1 MAPRPFSGGSGVGS
15 QTGRMR
21 AFLAGVLTTLVALAV
36 AAVLV
41 VASLPV
47 ADAAPPAPA
56 PATPSAP
63 PAVIPPAKVAKGE
76 TWLAD
81 ADLSSSRVLTSDGP
95 LTDVT
100 AKGAGVRLTA
110 DGLRA
115 QRLDLD
121 AVLPF
126 ATAARQIGQDVELYD
141 AGNGRAGVRRTQTVL
156 GRRVAVRAT
165 ATVTAV
171 EGQLVIVPESV
182 DLGAFDALDTALSTA
197 VRRLVT
203 IRHTVTGLPAGVR
216 LTGVKVE
223 PDGFRAILTGSD
235 VVLTQ

>member
-1 MAPRPFSGGSGVGS
+1 
-15 QTGRMR
+15 MR
-21 AFLAGVLTTLVALAV
+21 AFLAGVLATLVALAV
-36 AAVLV
+36 TAVLV

-47 ADAAPPAPA
+47 ADAAPSTPA

-63 PAVIPPAKVAKGE
+63 PAVAAPASVAKGE

-81 ADLSSSRVLTSDGP
+81 VDLSSSRALTSDGP

-100 AKGAGVRLTA
+100 ARGAGVRLTT

-121 AVLPF
+121 AVFPF
-126 ATAARQIGQDVELYD
+126 ATVARQIGNNVELYD
-141 AGNGRAGVRRTQTVL
+141 AGGGRVGVRRTETVL
-156 GRRVAVRAT
+156 GRRLAVRAT
-165 ATVTAV
+165 ATVTAGN
-171 EGQLVIVPESV
+171 GQLVIVPASV
-182 DLGAFDALDTALSTA
+182 DLGGPELLDSALSTA
-197 VRRLVT
+197 ARKLVT
-203 IRHTVTGLPAGVR
+203 IRHTVTGLPTGVR

-223 PDGFRAILTGSD
+223 QDGFRATLTGSD

>member
-1 MAPRPFSGGSGVGS
+1 
-15 QTGRMR
+15 MR

-36 AAVLV
+36 AAVFV

-47 ADAAPPAPA
+47 ADPAQATPPSPSQGAPSGPAAP
-56 PATPSAP
+56 SS
-63 PAVIPPAKVAKGE
+63 VAKGE

-81 ADLSSSRVLTSDGP
+81 VDLSSSRVLTSDGP

-100 AKGAGVRLTA
+100 AKGAGVRLTTK
-110 DGLRA
+110 GLRA

-126 ATAARQIGQDVELYD
+126 ATAARQIGKDVELYD
-141 AGNGRAGVRRTQTVL
+141 AGGGRVGVRRTETVL

-165 ATVTAV
+165 ATVTPSN
-171 EGQLVIVPESV
+171 GQLVIVPETV
-182 DLGAFDALDTALSTA
+182 DLGGPGVLDTALSTA
-197 VRRLVT
+197 ARKLVT
-203 IRHTVTGLPAGVR
+203 IRHTVTGLPAGMR

-223 PDGFRAILTGSD
+223 HDGFRATLTGSN